1 MDAQVFLRV
10 QRYTLLL
17 LSLLIASML
26 ATSVA
31 SAAPTLMPAPPQLA
45 AKSWLLIDAT
55 SGQVLIE
62 HNADERLPPA
72 SLTKMMTS
80 YLAADK
86 IKEGLV
92 KWDDEVLVSEK
103 AWRMGGSK
111 MYIRVG
117 TKVKIEDLMRGI
129 IIQSGNDA
137 SIAIAEHL
145 AGSEEAFADMM
156 NQTAQ
161 RLGMTGTKYR
171 NATGWPDPDHYT
183 TARDLGKLAQHVI
196 FDHPEDYKLYA
207 EKEFFYNDIR
217 QPNRNLLLW
226 RDSSV
231 DGIKTGHTEEAGF
244 CLVASAKRDG
254 MRLIAVVMGTS
265 GEEAR
270 AGETMKLLTYGFRFY
285 ETVRSYGANEV
296 LAEPEIWFGSTPTVK
311 LGLEKDLL
319 LTIPRGTQQ
328 DVKAELDYKPLEL
341 KAPIS
346 KGQQLGLVR
355 VKVKDKVISETPL
368 VALDPVE
375 EAGFIKKIWHH
386 VYLFVKGLFA

>member
-1 MDAQVFLRV
+1 MHAKVLLRA
-10 QRYTLLL
+10 QRYALLL
-17 LSLLIASML
+17 LSLLAASL
-26 ATSVA
+26 A

-62 HNADERLPPA
+62 QNADERLPPA

-92 KWDDEVLVSEK
+92 KWEDEVLVSEK

-117 TKVKIEDLMRGI
+117 TKVSVQDLMRGI

-137 SIAIAEHL
+137 SIAIAEHI

-156 NQTAQ
+156 NQTSK
-161 RLGMTGTKYR
+161 RLGMNATHFM
-171 NATGWPDPDHYT
+171 NATGWPDPEHYT
-183 TARDLGKLAQHVI
+183 TARDLGTLARHVI
-196 FDHPEDYKLYA
+196 ADHPEDYELYS
-207 EKEFFYNDIR
+207 EKEFLYNGIR

-226 RDSSV
+226 RDNSV

-254 MRLIAVVMGTS
+254 MRLISVVMGTKN
-265 GEEAR
+265 EEAR
-270 AGETMKLLTYGFRFY
+270 AGETLKLLTYGFRFY

-311 LGLEKDLL
+311 LGLDKDLM
-319 LTIPRGTQQ
+319 LTIPRGTQA

-341 KAPIS
+341 KAPIA
-346 KGQQLGLVR
+346 KGQPLGVVR
-355 VKVKDKVISETPL
+355 VKVKDQVISETPL
-368 VALDPVE
+368 VALEPVE

-386 VYLFVKGLFA
+386 IMLFVKGLFS

>member
-10 QRYTLLL
+10 QRFMLLL
-17 LSLLIASML
+17 ISLVV
-26 ATSVA
+26 ATAA
-31 SAAPTLMPAPPQLA
+31 SANPTLMPAPPQLA
-45 AKSWLLIDAT
+45 AKSWLLLDAY
-55 SGQVLIE
+55 SGQVLVE
-62 HNADERLPPA
+62 QNADERVAPA

-80 YLAADK
+80 YIAADK
-86 IKEGLV
+86 ILEGQI
-92 KWDDEVLVSEK
+92 KWEDEVLVSEK

-117 TKVKIEDLMRGI
+117 TKVSIQDLMRGI

-156 NQTAQ
+156 NQTAK
-161 RLGMTGTKYR
+161 RLGMTGTKYM
-171 NATGWPDPDHYT
+171 NATGWPDPEHYT
-183 TARDLGKLAQHVI
+183 TTRDLAKLAQHVI
-196 FDHPEDYKLYA
+196 YDHPEDYKLYA
-207 EKEFFYNDIR
+207 EKEFFYNGIR

-244 CLVASAKRDG
+244 CLVASAKREG
-254 MRLIAVVMGTS
+254 MRLIAVVMGTRS
-265 GEEAR
+265 EEAR
-270 AGETMKLLTYGFRFY
+270 AAETLKLLTYGFRFY
-285 ETVRSYGANEV
+285 ETVRSYAAGDV

-311 LGLEKDLL
+311 LGLEKDLM

-341 KAPIS
+341 KAPIA
-346 KGQQLGLVR
+346 KGQHLGLVR
-355 VKVKDKVISETPL
+355 VKVKENIISETPL
-368 VALDPVE
+368 VALEPVD

-386 VYLFVKGLFA
+386 VLLFVKGLFS

>member
-1 MDAQVFLRV
+1 MDTRVFLRA
-10 QRYTLLL
+10 QRHVLFLITLLL
-17 LSLLIASML
+17 GTL
-26 ATSVA
+26 AQANT
-31 SAAPTLMPAPPQLA
+31 PLMPAPPQLA
-45 AKSWLLIDAT
+45 ATSWLLIDAN

-62 HNADERLPPA
+62 QNADQRLPPA

-80 YLAADK
+80 YLAAEK
-86 IKEGLV
+86 VKEGQI
-92 KWDDEVLVSEK
+92 KWSDEVLVSEK

-117 TKVKIEDLMRGI
+117 TRVTVEDLMRGI

-156 NQTAQ
+156 NQTAK
-161 RLGMTGTKYR
+161 RLGMTGTNYM

-183 TARDLGKLAQHVI
+183 TARDLGLLARHVI
-196 FDHPEDYKLYA
+196 FDHPEDYKLYS
-207 EKEFFYNDIR
+207 EKEFLYNGIR

-231 DGIKTGHTEEAGF
+231 DGIKTGHTEEAGY
-244 CLVASAKRDG
+244 CLVSSAVRDG
-254 MRLIAVVMGTS
+254 MRLIAVVMGTKN
-265 GEEAR
+265 EEAR
-270 AGETMKLLTYGFRFY
+270 AGETLKLLTYGFRFY

-311 LGLEKDLL
+311 LGLDKDLT
-319 LTIPRGTQQ
+319 LTIPRGMQQ

-341 KAPIS
+341 KAPIT
-346 KGQQLGLVR
+346 KGQQLGIVR
-355 VKVKDKVISETPL
+355 VSVKDKVISETPL
-368 VALDPVE
+368 VALEPVE
-375 EAGFIKKIWHH
+375 EAGFVKTIWHH
-386 VYLFVKGLFA
+386 ILRFVKGLFA

>member
-1 MDAQVFLRV
+1 MHAQVLLRV
-10 QRYTLLL
+10 QRYALLM
-17 LSLLIASML
+17 LSLL
-26 ATSVA
+26 VA
-31 SAAPTLMPAPPQLA
+31 NVANAAATLMPAPPQLA
-45 AKSWLLIDAT
+45 AKSWLLIDAN
-55 SGQVLIE
+55 SGQVLVE
-62 HNADERLPPA
+62 QNADERLPPA

-92 KWDDEVLVSEK
+92 KWEDEVLVSEK

-117 TKVKIEDLMRGI
+117 TKVKVQDLMRGI

-137 SIAIAEHL
+137 SVAIAEHI

-161 RLGMTGTKYR
+161 RIGMNASHFM
-171 NATGWPDPDHYT
+171 NATGWPDPEHYT
-183 TARDLGKLAQHVI
+183 TARDLATMARHVV
-196 FDHPEDYKLYA
+196 FDHPEDYELYS
-207 EKEFFYNDIR
+207 EKEFVYNGIR

-226 RDSSV
+226 RDNSV

-254 MRLIAVVMGTS
+254 MRLISVVLGTKN
-265 GEEAR
+265 EEAR
-270 AGETMKLLTYGFRFY
+270 AGETLKLLTYGFRFY
-285 ETVRSYGANEV
+285 ETVRSYAANEI

-311 LGLEKDLL
+311 LGLEKDLM
-319 LTIPRGTQQ
+319 LTIPRGTQS

-341 KAPIS
+341 KAPIA

-355 VKVKDKVISETPL
+355 VKVKDQVISETPL
-368 VALDPVE
+368 VALEPVD

-386 VYLFVKGLFA
+386 ILLFVKGLFA